1 MILKYKYCMKILMVH
16 AMDEEKGNIEL
27 PGHELYFCQ
36 TGFGKVKAGLAAF
49 AAILDTKPDLVLN
62 FGSSGSIN
70 HEIGEIFIC
79 SRFVDRDL
87 KKVAIPGIIS
97 ELDFSQELENASLF
111 RNHINTYS
119 VNTGDSF
126 VLNPEDAGDDSDVID
141 MEAFAIASA
150 CKKTNLPF
158 ISVKY
163 VSDVVGKNSVKAW
176 IDKLYDTKI
185 ELEKFIGNL
194 SIID

>member
-1 MILKYKYCMKILMVH
+1 MVH

-27 PGHELYFCQ
+27 PGHELCFCK

-62 FGSSGSIN
+62 FGSSGSIH
-70 HEIGEIFIC
+70 HEIGDIFIC
-79 SRFVDRDL
+79 SRFIDRDL
-87 KKVAIPGIIS
+87 KKVAIPGVIS
-97 ELDFSQELENASLF
+97 ELDFSQELENASLL
-111 RNHINTYS
+111 RNYRKTYS

-126 VLNPEDAGDDSDVID
+126 VTKPEDAGDDSDVID

-176 IDKLYDTKI
+176 TDKLSDAKR
-185 ELEKFIGNL
+185 ELEKYIVNL
-194 SIID
+194 SIQDFSL

>member
-1 MILKYKYCMKILMVH
+1 MVH
-16 AMDEEKGNIEL
+16 AMDEEKGNIKL

-36 TGFGKVKAGLAAF
+36 TGFGKVKAGLAAL
-49 AAILDTKPDLVLN
+49 AAIIDIKPDLVLN

-87 KKVAIPGIIS
+87 KKVAIPGIICELEFS
-97 ELDFSQELENASLF
+97 LELDNASLF
-111 RNHINTYS
+111 RNYSNKYS

-126 VLNPEDAGDDSDVID
+126 VTNPEDAGEDSDVID

-163 VSDVVGKNSVKAW
+163 VSDIVGKNSVKAW
-176 IDKLYDTKI
+176 TDKLSDAKR

-194 SIID
+194 SILD

>member
-1 MILKYKYCMKILMVH
+1 MVH

-27 PGHELYFCQ
+27 PGHELFFCM
-36 TGFGKVKAGLAAF
+36 TGFGKVKAGLSAF
-49 AAILDTKPDLVLN
+49 AAILETKPDLVLN
-62 FGSSGSIN
+62 FGSSGSVN
-70 HEIGEIFIC
+70 HEIGEIYIC
-79 SRFVDRDL
+79 SRFIDRDL

-97 ELDFSQELENASLF
+97 ELDFTQELENASLF
-111 RNHINTYS
+111 RNYINTYS

-176 IDKLYDTKI
+176 TDKLSDTKT

-194 SIID
+194 TIQD